1 MNVDLDPIRERWPG
15 YKFTQ
20 RTRNHKVYVTITPN
34 RGMEYYHTLMDIL
47 RKEFK
52 GIRITSGS
60 GFAMCGVLPTL
71 FELIEQ
77 ADQKP

>member
-1 MNVDLDPIRERWPG
+1 MNVDLDPIRVRNPG
-15 YKFTQ
+15 YSFTQ
-20 RTRNHKVYVTITPN
+20 RTRNHKVYITITPK
-34 RGMEYYHTLMDIL
+34 RGMEYYHKLQNIL
-47 RKEFK
+47 RTEFK

>member
-1 MNVDLDPIRERWPG
+1 MEVDLTPIRERNPWF
-15 YKFTQ
+15 KFSW
-20 RTRNHKVYVTITPN
+20 RVRNHKVYVTISPKHD
-34 RGMEYYHTLMDIL
+34 ESVDYQVLLSIL

-77 ADQKP
+77 GSE

>member
-1 MNVDLDPIRERWPG
+1 MKIDLDPIRERNPG
-15 YKFTQ
+15 YSFTQ
-20 RTRNHKVYVTITPN
+20 RTRNHKVYITITPK
-34 RGMEYYHTLMDIL
+34 RGMDFYHTLLDIL

-77 ADQKP
+77 SEQEP